1 MKKMKKKI
9 VLLLCV
15 ATMACMSF
23 TACGGNS
30 NEPTT
35 EEAGEENIMGDP
47 EKEEEDV
54 TEEDLTTEN
63 EATENEA
70 TEGEEAEVEETNA
83 ESTNVEESESGNEVE
98 NVAPEDAAAEES
110 GEAVEENVQ
119 TAE

>member
-47 EKEEEDV
+47 EKEEDV

-70 TEGEEAEVEETNA
+70 TESEEAEVEETNA

>member
-1 MKKMKKKI
+1 MKKKI

-23 TACGGNS
+23 TACGNDS

-35 EEAGEENIMGDP
+35 EETGEENAMGDP

-54 TEEDLTTEN
+54 AEEDLT
-63 EATENEA
+63 TENEA

-83 ESTNVEESESGNEVE
+83 ESVNTEESESGEAVE
-98 NVAPEDAAAEES
+98 NVAPEDAAAEEA
-110 GEAVEENVQ
+110 GEATEENVE